1 MDTITPVSY
10 THLYYR
16 IRRSFDGVPRE
27 TQISCMNFFD
37 QYGYWGK
44 LDVAGGVYEQIEQK
58 AKALF
63 EHMEDFAWLY
73 DRLADYRSKLTL
85 YAVLN
90 NWYCYDFTTTA
101 QAREYAFD
109 DYFDLDLVRCS
120 SGEVMVDLGAYVGDT
135 VLSYILNYG
144 EDCYKK
150 IYCYEI
156 TPETF
161 ETLRK
166 NLEGCRDIELRQKGE
181 MCIRDRLYGR
191 GGFALRRRCGLQR
204 HFPNTAGAHFRWSFA
219 IHAASSPVGSR
230 HVR

>member
-1 MDTITPVSY
+1 MKELDRKFLNLVGEVKALSEKE
-10 THLYYR
+10 LYYR

-166 NLEGCRDIELRQKGE
+166 NLEGCRDIELRQKGVGD
-181 MCIRDRLYGR
+181 MRGRLK
-191 GGFALRRRCGLQR
+191 LS
-204 HFPNTAGAHFRWSFA
+204 NN
-219 IHAASSPVGSR
+219 AASSSGCR
-230 HVR
+230 HPR